1 MSLELFGGLVVKS
14 AANAPPCSQ
23 ATCSCKVCSGSNF
36 SLWQEY
42 LDEIFMP
49 LDVINQSIW
58 NMLYYL
64 LYA

>member
-1 MSLELFGGLVVKS
+1 MVKS
-14 AANAPPCSQ
+14 AASAPPCSQ

-36 SLWQEY
+36 SLLQEY
-42 LDEIFMP
+42 LDEFFMP
-49 LDVINQSIW
+49 LDVIDQSIR

>member
-14 AANAPPCSQ
+14 AANAPLCSQ
-23 ATCSCKVCSGSNF
+23 ATCSCKVCPGSNF
-36 SLWQEY
+36 SLLQEY
-42 LDEIFMP
+42 LDEFFMP
-49 LDVINQSIW
+49 LDAINQSIW